1 MRDKN
6 YARMILLRGREEE
19 EEERGNEGTVTTMR
33 KKRDKM
39 GRGKGRGL
47 WREGN
52 ERDAKE
58 RGKGN
63 LCCKQ

>member
-6 YARMILLRGREEE
+6 YARMILLRGREEEE

-39 GRGKGRGL
+39 GRGKGREL
-47 WREGN
+47 
-52 ERDAKE
+52 
-58 RGKGN
+58 
-63 LCCKQ
+63 